1 MDTFPNN
8 IGDDIN
14 KLPVDKLEPTLPEI
28 QVIDTLFEKH
38 KSTINKILEEGKDL
52 FILGIIFI
60 LISLPK
66 CDEILKRFI
75 PIANNNNFLI
85 LIKAIIIIVVY
96 WVVKFSYLSKN
107 NK

>member
-14 KLPVDKLEPTLPEI
+14 KLPVDKLEPSAPEI
-28 QVIDTLFEKH
+28 QVINTLFEKN
-38 KSTINKILEEGKDL
+38 KSTINKIFEEGKDL
-52 FILGIIFI
+52 IILGIIFI

-66 CDEILKRFI
+66 CDEIIKRFM
-75 PIANNNNFLI
+75 PIANNNHFLI
-85 LIKAIIIIVVY
+85 LIKAVIIMVVY